1 VAHDAAST
9 KQMQLPVLVFGIVEV
24 RRLKRELE
32 MLQDFVRQAEIREP
46 GKQATMPRVSRL
58 LDALATDNNLQ
69 LLQEAHRDQLQK
81 FLMVVEKE
89 APKIHMSFAIDPSS
103 AFTSKMVTWLR
114 ANIHPFI
121 LLDVGL
127 QPTIAAG
134 CVVRTPNKVFD
145 FSLRE
150 HFADASGL
158 LMKSLEAVAASAVPT
173 DVAVAATPAPTPQ
186 VTATAPATPAAAA
199 PTPAPAAPVA
209 PAPEASVPAAPTPA
223 TEPTPAPAPEAVVVE
238 PAVTSYVPPVT
249 PENSGHLLPGQ
260 APAPNAQPAPQEV
273 QA

>member
-1 VAHDAAST
+1 VAHEQAAAA
-9 KQMQLPVLVFGIVEV
+9 QMRLPVLVFGIVEV

-32 MLQDFVRQAEIREP
+32 GLQDFVRQAELREP
-46 GKQATMPRVSRL
+46 GKQASMPRVSRL
-58 LDALATDNNLQ
+58 LDALATDNNFQ
-69 LLQEAHRDQLQK
+69 LLQGEHRDQLAK
-81 FLMVVEKE
+81 FLDVVEAE
-89 APKIHMSFAIDPSS
+89 APKIHISFAIDPSS

-114 ANIHPFI
+114 ANVHPYL

-158 LMKSLEAVAASAVPT
+158 LMKSLEAATASAAPAET
-173 DVAVAATPAPTPQ
+173 AVAMA
-186 VTATAPATPAAAA
+186 
-199 PTPAPAAPVA
+199 PAPAAQVA
-209 PAPEASVPAAPTPA
+209 AATPTPA
-223 TEPTPAPAPEAVVVE
+223 VPVAATAVTPAPAPTVTAPAPAAV
-238 PAVTSYVPPVT
+238 PSAPPVT
-249 PENSGHLLPGQ
+249 SENAGHLLPGQ
-260 APAPNAQPAPQEV
+260 APVVTPTPQEA